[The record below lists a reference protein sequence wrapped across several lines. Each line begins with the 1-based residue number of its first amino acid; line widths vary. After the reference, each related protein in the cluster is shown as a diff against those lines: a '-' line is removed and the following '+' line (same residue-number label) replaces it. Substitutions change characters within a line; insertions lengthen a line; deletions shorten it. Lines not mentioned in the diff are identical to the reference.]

1 MKARLKY
8 DLPDEQSEFED
19 AVNGTKW
26 KLSMWELDQWLR
38 AQYKYM
44 PDAEYSEAAYNA
56 YEKSRER
63 LFEILNENG
72 LSLD

>member
-1 MKARLKY
+1 MKAKLKY

-26 KLSMWELDQWLR
+26 KLSMWKLDQWLR

>member
-1 MKARLKY
+1 MKAKLKY
-8 DLPDEQSEFED
+8 NLPDEQSEFQD
-19 AVNGTKW
+19 AVNGIKW
-26 KLSMWELDQWLR
+26 RLVVWDFDQWLR

-63 LFEILNENG
+63 LNKMLNEEG

>member
-1 MKARLKY
+1 MKAQLKY
-8 DLPDEQSEFED
+8 NLPDEQTEFED

-72 LSLD
+72 LSLN

>member
-44 PDAEYSEAAYNA
+44 PDVEYSEAAYNA